1 MRKISVKFYGF
12 EDAERLTLDTVFRL
26 SESRETVY
34 SAWTPQST
42 EAPEVLL
49 IEGDSWEAVLA
60 LANPAHD
67 ALKLIWVGEDPPPH
81 AWRVF
86 PAPVRWPAVI
96 EALDEEFA
104 PPEPASMDLDLD
116 LQEDDLRVQLDEA
129 DNTEPA
135 ALGPD
140 GEPTPSRRVLLVDAS
155 PESRFY
161 LRAKLAVAGLF
172 DVDEAVS
179 GAQAL
184 AFLRTHAYALA
195 MVDLDVPDMDRWQLL
210 KAMENNRPVIGQVFV
225 MRENLTLF
233 DDWRARFA
241 GARVSLRKP
250 LDPGRL
256 KELLQNI

>member
-12 EDAERLTLDTVFRL
+12 EDAERLTLDTVLRL
-26 SESRETVY
+26 SEARETVY

-60 LANPAHD
+60 LANPSHD
-67 ALKLIWVGEDPPPH
+67 ALKLIWVGDDAPAH
-81 AWRVF
+81 AWRAF

-104 PPEPASMDLDLD
+104 PREPASMALDLE
-116 LQEDDLRVQLDEA
+116 LQEEDLRVQLDEA

-140 GEPTPSRRVLLVDAS
+140 GGSTIPRRVLLVDAS

-172 DVDEAVS
+172 DVDEAAS

-184 AFLRTHAYALA
+184 AFLRTHAYSLA
-195 MVDLDVPDMDRWQLL
+195 MVDLDLPDKDSWQLL
-210 KAMENNRPVIGQVFV
+210 KTMESARPAIGQVFV
-225 MRENLTLF
+225 MRENLAWYEG
-233 DDWRARFA
+233 WRAWFA
-241 GARVSLRKP
+241 GARASLSKP
-250 LDPGRL
+250 LDPLQL